1 MDWVG
6 LLFILISLILF
17 TLRYH
22 CLPPANRITFLRDP
36 FLHTTLTSDCPYL
49 ALPATYTSEEL
60 ILHFSNGDDGAFEIL
75 YRQHFNQVFYFAR
88 RFLPDV
94 QAAEDVTTET
104 FLLAWNNRTGF
115 ENIHKFQGFLYT
127 STRNACLNILK
138 QEQRKTLKQPELI
151 ALLESDTATAKEDQL
166 LTASLMQY
174 VYEAIEEL
182 PAREKKIF
190 RLAYLEGLTNDSIA
204 AIVGISNQSV
214 RNSKARAL
222 KTLRLNITQRGI
234 LTLFLWQFSSY

>member
-1 MDWVG
+1 M
-6 LLFILISLILF
+6 
-17 TLRYH
+17 
-22 CLPPANRITFLRDP
+22 
-36 FLHTTLTSDCPYL
+36 

-60 ILHFSNGDDGAFEIL
+60 ILHFSNGDHDAFEVL

-104 FLLAWNNRTGF
+104 FLLAWNKRGDF

-151 ALLESDTATAKEDQL
+151 ALLESDTENSKEAQL
-166 LTASLMQY
+166 LTANLMQY

-182 PAREKKIF
+182 PAQEKKIF
-190 RLAYLEGLTNDSIA
+190 KLAYLDGLTNESIA
-204 AIVGISNQSV
+204 SIIGISNQSV

-222 KTLRLNITQRGI
+222 KALRLNITQKGI
-234 LTLFLWQFSSY
+234 LTLFLWQLSNY